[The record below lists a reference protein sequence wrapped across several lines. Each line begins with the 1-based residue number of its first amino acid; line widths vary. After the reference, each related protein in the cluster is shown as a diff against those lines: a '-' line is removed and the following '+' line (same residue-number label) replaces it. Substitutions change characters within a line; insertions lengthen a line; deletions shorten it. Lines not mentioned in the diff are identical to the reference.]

1 VTKDAAKGYSPRQ
14 ADKARKVMLPIVGET
29 SYEKMLSMGMY
40 HSQPG
45 DCVHWLAPGPID
57 FMAQDVMEWMD
68 QQIGNST
75 I

>member
-1 VTKDAAKGYSPRQ
+1 
-14 ADKARKVMLPIVGET
+14 MLPIVEEQAC
-29 SYEKMLSMGMY
+29 EKMLSMGMY
-40 HSQPG
+40 HSQLV